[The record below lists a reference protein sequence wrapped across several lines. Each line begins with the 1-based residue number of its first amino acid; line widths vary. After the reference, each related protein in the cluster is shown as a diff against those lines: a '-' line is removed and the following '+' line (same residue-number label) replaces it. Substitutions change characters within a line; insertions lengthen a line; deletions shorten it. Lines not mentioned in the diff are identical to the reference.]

1 MKVIVSYL
9 TRFLQK
15 DFHFKIYLS
24 TIILLAIAIILNYH
38 FDFEDSIVDLQR
50 KKLWGWPTYWLYFAT
65 PYFLIIGLYKLYLPN
80 FKPSNRFWFKAI
92 FAITLLSFKSWFFLH
107 QSLPDSI
114 AGSPQDRYVI
124 AKISSSMVK
133 VAIYIIGLVV
143 FYKFFEVGNKNW
155 YGLTK
160 RENHW
165 KIFAAMLLFMIPL
178 ILFASFQ
185 PDFLQSYPRL
195 KVNYV
200 SGDYWKWFALYEP
213 FYLGEFIT
221 LEWFF
226 RGFLVVGMV
235 KLIGHRAVLP
245 MATLYCVFHFG
256 KPMGECISSF
266 FGGYILGVV
275 AYYSRSVWGGIIV
288 HMGVAFLMDTFAL
301 LSHFVWK
308 P

>member
-1 MKVIVSYL
+1 MKRIIGYL

-15 DFHFKIYLS
+15 DFHLQIYLT
-24 TIILLAIAIILNYH
+24 TILFLSIVIILNYQ

-50 KKLWGWPTYWLYFAT
+50 KKWWGWPTYWAYFAI
-65 PYFLIIGLYKLYLPN
+65 PYFFILGLYRLYLPN
-80 FKPSNRFWFKAI
+80 FKPSQRFWLKAI
-92 FAITLLSFKSWFFLH
+92 FAITLLSFKSWFFFH
-107 QSLPDSI
+107 HSLPSAI
-114 AGSPQDRYVI
+114 GSPENRYVLS
-124 AKISSSMVK
+124 KITTSMVK
-133 VAIYIIGLVV
+133 VLIYVVGLVF

-155 YGLTK
+155 YGLAK
-160 RENHW
+160 KENHW
-165 KIFAAMLLFMIPL
+165 KIFATMLLFMLPL
-178 ILFASFQ
+178 LLFASFQ
-185 PDFLQSYPRL
+185 EDFLASYPRL
-195 KVNYV
+195 KPAIVK
-200 SGDYWKWFALYEP
+200 GDYWKWFAFYEP

-245 MATLYCVFHFG
+245 MATLYCIFHFG

-266 FGGYILGVV
+266 FGGYILGVI

-288 HMGVAFLMDTFAL
+288 HMGIAFLMDLFAI